1 MCEAESIFNS
11 RPLTVNQLAGPDSSS
26 SLTPNHFLTMK
37 SKVVFAPPGAFQP
50 TDMYCRKRWRRV
62 QHLANKFWT
71 RWRKVF
77 LLGLQQ
83 RMKWTRPRRNLS
95 IDNIVM
101 IKDKNIS
108 RSLWQLARVSAVY
121 PRSRWSSAQCKVQV
135 ALADGCLVD
144 TGRRVASVRYL
155 ERPVQKLV
163 LLMSASAD

>member
-1 MCEAESIFNS
+1 MRSVLSSLLLHNGSKLDDKPLRTLMCEAESIVNS
-11 RPLTVNQLAGPDSSS
+11 RPLTVNQLADPDSSS
-26 SLTPNHFLTMK
+26 PLTPNHFLTMK

-77 LLGLQQ
+77 LVGLQQ
-83 RMKWTRPRRNLS
+83 RTKWTRPRRNLS

-101 IKDKNIS
+101 IKDENIS

-121 PRSRWSSAQCKVQV
+121 PRSRWSSAQG
-135 ALADGCLVD
+135 ASGS
-144 TGRRVASVRYL
+144 RRWL
-155 ERPVQKLV
+155 PG
-163 LLMSASAD
+163 